1 MLYDPN
7 WQVTDPLKP
16 KFKERWRKILWD
28 AAELLEREGWVQGCE
43 HNSHGYCMM
52 GALNDFQRKPMS
64 IDVAKA
70 KIALHKHLRQ
80 AIVLWN
86 DADGRMKEEVL
97 AVLRTVALT

>member
-1 MLYDPN
+1 
-7 WQVTDPLKP
+7 
-16 KFKERWRKILWD
+16 
-28 AAELLEREGWVQGCE
+28 
-43 HNSHGYCMM
+43 MM